1 MTIDEVIKALLGK
14 YVDKYGAVLLDK
26 DIKDLP
32 GDIMGQIY
40 QDIKKHAPDIDLSEL
55 LDNAESTQ
63 QPRYTLRDAS
73 YYLSDRPK
81 VEYIVE
87 NIVAEGSVNLWYGQ
101 WGSKKTWSAI
111 DLGVCVAMGKDWLGM
126 QVKQNTVLIID
137 EESGDSR
144 LADRIKLTMKGESA
158 DANTPIKSVSL
169 AQFNLLKQPSDAIY
183 LLDLIK
189 QVGAKMVIIDAL
201 ADIMLGG
208 DENSVKDT
216 QPVFACLR
224 KIAEVSGASMIVIH
238 HANKL
243 GGYRGS
249 SAIAGAIDTMVKI
262 ESKQDSDVITFN
274 TEKMRDGKPANFA
287 GLANWTDTGFY
298 ITESEQAT
306 KTLLTLAQQ
315 YTFDYFANNGD
326 ASFDDLVNYAKG
338 SYAEQTLRKTIQYL
352 TSNKLLSRKDDGG
365 QRVKAT
371 YGVSKKVIGN

>member
-1 MTIDEVIKALLGK
+1 MENNDILKALLGK
-14 YVDKYGAVLLDK
+14 YVDKYKSGLLEN

-32 GDIMGQIY
+32 DNVKGQIY
-40 QDIKKHAPDIDLSEL
+40 QAIKKHSPDVELSKL
-55 LDNAESTQ
+55 LDGGESDQ
-63 QPRYTLRDAS
+63 SRYTIRDAS

-87 NIVAEGSVNLWYGQ
+87 NIVAEKSINLWYGQ

-111 DLGVCVAMGKDWLGM
+111 DLGVCVAIGKAWLGM

-144 LADRIKLTMKGESA
+144 LADRIKMTMMGESA
-158 DANTPIKSVSL
+158 DAKTPIKSVSL
-169 AQFNLLKQPSDAIY
+169 AQFNLLKQPSDSVY
-183 LLDLIK
+183 LLALIEE
-189 QVGAKMVIIDAL
+189 VGAKLVIIDAL

-249 SAIAGAIDTMVKI
+249 SAIAGAIDTMIKI

-287 GLANWTDTGFY
+287 GLASWTDTGFY
-298 ITESEQAT
+298 ITESDQAT
-306 KTLLTLAQQ
+306 KTEYLTKAQQ
-315 YTFDYFANNGD
+315 YTLDFFTDNGD
-326 ASFDDLVNYAKG
+326 ATLDQLVDHSGNLYA
-338 SYAEQTLRKTIQYL
+338 YDTLKKAIQ
-352 TSNKLLSRKDDGG
+352 KLINDKSLERKDDGG
-365 QRVKAT
+365 RRVEAT
-371 YGVSKKVIGN
+371 YGITKKANG